1 MRQSA
6 RESQKMVQYF
16 LTISEMEKT
25 YADHLNKSVGY
36 LSDIK
41 KDYQDFGKGYLDMC
55 GHLERYERD
64 LISHRQMSAKAIK
77 QTIDE
82 TLGGVFK
89 TQIQKI
95 DTFTSKINKL
105 IKRIT
110 AEEKTCEKVF
120 AIFSSM
126 LAEAE
131 I

>member
-16 LTISEMEKT
+16 LTMSEMEKT

-36 LSDIK
+36 LTDIK
-41 KDYQDFGKGYLDMC
+41 KNYQDFGKGYLDMC
-55 GHLERYERD
+55 GHLEKYERD
-64 LISHRQMSAKAIK
+64 LISHRQMSSKAIK
-77 QTIDE
+77 QTIDD

-89 TQIQKI
+89 NQVQKI
-95 DTFTSKINKL
+95 DGFTAKISKLLK
-105 IKRIT
+105 KIT
-110 AEEKTCEKVF
+110 AEEKACDKVF
-120 AIFSSM
+120 NVFTSM